1 MSDIR
6 TARAELTKLADDL
19 KSMGKKSTAG
29 RIMTI
34 VETHMMRAHVGV
46 PQGPKKVK
54 RASAKK
60 APAKKAPAKKPAA
73 KKAPAKKKKAP
84 IKKVMPNSA
93 ATGTET
99 QASV

>member
-19 KSMGKKSTAG
+19 KSIGKKSTAG

-60 APAKKAPAKKPAA
+60 APAKKAPAKKPVA
-73 KKAPAKKKKAP
+73 KKAPAKKKAPVKKA
-84 IKKVMPNSA
+84 MPNGA

>member
-6 TARAELTKLADDL
+6 KARADLTKLADDL
-19 KSMGKKSTAG
+19 KALGKKSTAT

-34 VETHMMRAHVGV
+34 VETCMMRSHVGV
-46 PQGPKKVK
+46 AQGPKKVK

-60 APAKKAPAKKPAA
+60 SAAKKAPAKKPVA
-73 KKAPAKKKKAP
+73 KKAPAKKKAP
-84 IKKVMPNSA
+84 IKKAMPNSA